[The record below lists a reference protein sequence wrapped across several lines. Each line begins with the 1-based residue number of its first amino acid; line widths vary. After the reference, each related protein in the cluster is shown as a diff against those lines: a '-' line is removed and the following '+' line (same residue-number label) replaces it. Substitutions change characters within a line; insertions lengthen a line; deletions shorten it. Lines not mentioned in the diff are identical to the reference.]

1 MPEES
6 SGQKEST
13 TSDKYLIRILLIVA
27 IGIPVLLES
36 MTFFNLIKFRLWD
49 HSKSSKQKSQ
59 KVSQVEGF
67 SAGDTLLTD
76 HPLIVTLN
84 DSRINVGPNQWIFEM
99 EMRAYGNPSY
109 EYHINIDSLGLSK
122 GIIIPGTQNADW
134 ETETEN
140 ENEGNEG
147 TDEEYL
153 KMEGKWRIPNGEIP
167 QKLFI
172 TLQKVFTADSVVQL
186 HKTLP
191 LKKPPIRYHPE

>member
-13 TSDKYLIRILLIVA
+13 SSNKYLIRILIIVA

-49 HSKSSKQKSQ
+49 HSKGAKQESREVT
-59 KVSQVEGF
+59 KVKEF
-67 SAGDTLLTD
+67 STGDTLITD
-76 HPLIVTLN
+76 HPLIITLN

-99 EMRAYGNPSY
+99 EMRAYGKPPY
-109 EYHINIDSLGLSK
+109 EYRINIDSLGLSK
-122 GIIIPGTQNADW
+122 GIIISGTQNADW
-134 ETETEN
+134 ETEKE
-140 ENEGNEG
+140 EEDEGEKG
-147 TDEEYL
+147 YL

-167 QKLFI
+167 QKLFF
-172 TLQKVFTADSVVQL
+172 TLRKEFSADSVVQL
-186 HKTLP
+186 HKTIP